1 MKSYDILPLR
11 YRSSLNRG
19 SIVVQ
24 SRFRSVAL
32 LATMTCL
39 VIWPRSASAQQVP
52 TDPTSSHIFPAGGQR
67 GTKVA
72 VRVGGECL
80 PPMTRFRMFGKGLT
94 ADVELG
100 PKAVSRGE
108 SSPRRKP
115 GEFAIY
121 FPKEWHHSIDIASDA
136 PLGMSLW
143 RLSSARGG
151 TAGRPFIVGE
161 LPEFIETE
169 SNSTLELAERVS
181 LPVTING
188 QIEGE
193 RDLDYFQ
200 FPANEGEVITVDVNS
215 RRLGSPLEPVA
226 EIYDSEGARMA
237 VQRVYMGSDPVLSF
251 CAPHTGVYRLMLA
264 HLGFH
269 GGPQFVYRV
278 TLSTKPF
285 VSFVF
290 PAGSQAGTR
299 RIFEGYAMT
308 GRGKIQPIPFEFEI
322 PQGTTGEHW
331 LHNGLPNFNSVA
343 IQASELADFVEQENN
358 DTVATAQLLT
368 DSCDIHGR
376 FLDANDEDWYRFTAT
391 KDSLWAIECN
401 RFPRG
406 SDCLP
411 VVTLTNSV
419 GVPLSTASMANDP
432 RQPCRIQWRS
442 PADGSYCLRVRDVQQ
457 GIRGGPDFI
466 YRLSLK
472 PALPGLELSLSADFA
487 NVIQGAKSEIELR
500 ARRTGEFS
508 GPIELKVEGLPEG
521 VRFEPKQIDAGQ
533 DTIKLAFVADEQAS
547 PCDATLKIRGI
558 ALHDQTELSSV
569 AMAPH
574 QGHDSEN
581 VSLGPLLVDH
591 LHLTVRHKPVLRLFC
606 SEAYQYAYR
615 GTVYPYAMEVER
627 LNGFTG
633 PIHIEVADRQIKD
646 LDGIVV
652 HETTI
657 APDQTQFKLPIYLP
671 ESMHINVQAHSNVY
685 AQAYVV
691 YPDPRGEKQSQLFV
705 SEMRCMIR
713 PLPAVAKL
721 SAVNPE
727 VVGKAGDTI
736 ECRLRL
742 DRTSLFAGAMT
753 VELVEPAIGSG
764 FAAKPITIA
773 PDQSTASIWVH
784 LPASPELSAG
794 TKLKFQ
800 ATGEMPGYLYVI
812 SQATIQLKSPT
823 QE

>member
-1 MKSYDILPLR
+1 MKLHENDPLR
-11 YRSSLNRG
+11 YWSSLNPG

-24 SRFRSVAL
+24 SRFRVSVAI
-32 LATMTCL
+32 LATMACL
-39 VIWPRSASAQQVP
+39 AIWPRSAFAQQVP

-80 PPMTRFRMFGKGLT
+80 PPMTRFRIFGKGLT

-115 GEFAIY
+115 GEFAIF
-121 FPKEWHHSIDIASDA
+121 FPKEWHHNIDIASDA

-151 TAGRPFIVGE
+151 TGGRPFIVGD
-161 LPEFIETE
+161 LPEHIETE
-169 SNSTLELAERVS
+169 SNSTLELAERIS
-181 LPVTING
+181 LPITING
-188 QIEGE
+188 QIDGE

-200 FPANEGEVITVDVNS
+200 FHANEGEVITIDVNS

-226 EIYDSEGARMA
+226 ELYDSEGARIS
-237 VQRVYMGSDPVLSF
+237 VHRVYMGSDPVLTL
-251 CAPHTGVYRLMLA
+251 CAPRTGAYRLMLA

-278 TLSTKPF
+278 SLSTKPF

-290 PAGSQAGTR
+290 PAGSQAGIR
-299 RIFEGYAMT
+299 RLFEGYTMT
-308 GRGKIQPIPFEFEI
+308 GSGNLKPIPFEFEI
-322 PQGTTGEHW
+322 PLGSNGEQW

-343 IQASELADFVEQENN
+343 IEVSDLADFVEQETN
-358 DTVATAQLLT
+358 DTIATAQLLAG
-368 DSCDIHGR
+368 SCSIHGR
-376 FLDANDEDWYRFTAT
+376 LLNANDEDWYRFTAT

-411 VVTLTNSV
+411 VVSLTNSD

-442 PADGSYCLRVRDVQQ
+442 PEDGSYCLRVRDVQQ

-472 PALPGLELSLSADFA
+472 PALPGLELSLASDFA
-487 NVIQGAKSEIELR
+487 NVLLGAKSEIELR
-500 ARRTGEFS
+500 ALRTGDFS
-508 GPIELKVEGLPEG
+508 GPIELQIEGLPEG

-533 DTIKLAFVADEQAS
+533 DTIKLAFVAEEQAR
-547 PCDATLKIRGI
+547 PCDATLKIRGR
-558 ALHDQTELSSV
+558 AFHDQTELSSV

-574 QGHDSEN
+574 LGHDSEN

-591 LHLTVRHKPVLRLFC
+591 LQLTVRHKPTLRLFC

-652 HETTI
+652 HETKI

-691 YPDPRGEKQSQLFV
+691 YQDPQGEKQSQLFV

-727 VVGKAGDTI
+727 VVGNAGDPI

-742 DRTSLFAGAMT
+742 ERTSLFAGAMK
-753 VELVEPAIGSG
+753 VELVEPANGSG
-764 FAAKPITIA
+764 FAAKPVTIA

-784 LPASPELSAG
+784 MPASPELSTG

-800 ATGEMPGYLYVI
+800 ATGEMPGYLGVI
-812 SQATIQLKSPT
+812 SEATVQLNIRAD
-823 QE
+823 

>member
-1 MKSYDILPLR
+1 MFKISLR
-11 YRSSLNRG
+11 L
-19 SIVVQ
+19 
-24 SRFRSVAL
+24 SVAL
-32 LATMTCL
+32 LTTMTYL
-39 VIWPRSASAQQVP
+39 AIWLSISFAQQVP

-80 PPMTRFRMFGKGLT
+80 PPMTRFRIFGTGLQ
-94 ADVELG
+94 AEEELG
-100 PKAVSRGE
+100 LKAVSRGE

-115 GEFAIY
+115 GEFAIF
-121 FPKEWHHSIDIASDA
+121 FPKEWHHSINIASDA

-151 TAGRPFIVGE
+151 TGGRPFIVGE

-169 SNSTLELAERVS
+169 SNSTLENAES
-181 LPVTING
+181 ITLPITING

-200 FPANEGEVITVDVNS
+200 FLANEGEVITVDVNS

-226 EIYDSEGARMA
+226 EIYDSEGARIP
-237 VQRVYMGSDPVLSF
+237 VQITYVGSDPVLSF
-251 CAPHTGVYRLMLA
+251 HASRTGVYRLMLA

-299 RIFEGYAMT
+299 RLFEGFAIS
-308 GRGKIQPIPFEFEI
+308 GSGKMQPIPFEFEFPI
-322 PQGTTGEHW
+322 GTTGEQW
-331 LHNGLPNFNSVA
+331 LQNGLPNFNPIA
-343 IQASELADFVEQENN
+343 IEASDLADIVEQESN
-358 DTVATAQLLT
+358 DTFATAQLLPG
-368 DSCDIHGR
+368 SCAINGR
-376 FLDANDEDWYRFTAT
+376 FLDTNDEDWYRFTAT

-411 VVTLTNSV
+411 VVTLANSD
-419 GVPLSTASMANDP
+419 GVPQTTASMANDP
-432 RQPCRIQWRS
+432 REPCRIQWRS

-457 GIRGGPDFI
+457 GIRGGPGFI
-466 YRLSLK
+466 YRLSVKL
-472 PALPGLELSLSADFA
+472 ALPGFELSLPADFA
-487 NVIQGAKSEIELR
+487 NVVQGAKSEIELK
-500 ARRTGEFS
+500 ARRVGEFS
-508 GPIELKVEGLPEG
+508 GPIELQVEGLPEG
-521 VRFEPKQIDAGQ
+521 VRFEPKEIAAGQ
-533 DTIKLAFVADEQAS
+533 DMIKLTFVADEKAR
-547 PCDATLKIRGI
+547 PCDATLKIRGM
-558 ALHDQTELSSV
+558 AVQGQSEMSSV
-569 AMAPH
+569 ARAPH

-591 LHLTVRHKPVLRLFC
+591 LQLTVRHKPTLRLYC
-606 SEAYQYAYR
+606 NEAYQYAYR
-615 GTVYPYAMEVER
+615 GTVFPYAMEVER

-691 YPDPRGEKQSQLFV
+691 YQDFLGQKQSQNFV

-721 SAVNPE
+721 SAVNAE
-727 VVGKAGDTI
+727 ILGKPGDSI
-736 ECRLRL
+736 ECKLRL
-742 DRTSLFAGAMT
+742 DRTSLFTGSMI
-753 VELVEPAIGSG
+753 VKLVEPATEMGCV
-764 FAAKPITIA
+764 AKAITIA
-773 PDQSTASIWVH
+773 ADQTTASIWVD
-784 LPASPELSAG
+784 LPACPKLPTG
-794 TKLKFQ
+794 TVLKFQ
-800 ATGEMPGYLYVI
+800 AVGELPGYLSVV
-812 SQATIQLKSPT
+812 SEATIRLNRPAQP
-823 QE
+823 